1 MLRRVKE
8 QKDDFNMLNLFLST
22 GRHVIRFV
30 VKMMLRV
37 LLLIFITV
45 QCGPRGLSAQTVN
58 RKYPGPIT
66 DPTIAPCGI
75 LGNVVDVPPAGPDQ
89 PPVSSKGGCG
99 ACRAASGQQVFL
111 VETLQA
117 NEEPGGHVT

>member
-1 MLRRVKE
+1 MKR
-8 QKDDFNMLNLFLST
+8 
-22 GRHVIRFV
+22 
-30 VKMMLRV
+30 MLRV

-45 QCGPRGLSAQTVN
+45 QRSRRGPSAQTVN

-66 DPTIAPCGI
+66 DPVIAPCGI
-75 LGNVVDVPPAGPDQ
+75 LGNAVDVPPARPDQ

-111 VETLQA
+111 VGRLQA
-117 NEEPGGHVT
+117 NEEPGGHMSHNDGEGCINTGRTLFFLPEGSGWM